1 MESKFEKWLDKR
13 GKDIKQLW
21 IDRASDCAGQCESPM
36 EKLFYIEWVYQTD
49 DRDSYDNIYVM
60 PQFKIDNYRVDF
72 LIYTNTDKYWM
83 SKEFSYPQYNKK
95 NSLIIEI
102 DSYLW
107 HGSTPEQFA
116 KEKERERYL
125 QKNGWIMHR
134 YSGSEIYKNV
144 EKCVEEEL
152 EYIVNIE
159 TEILTQELNKIE
171 KEGIYDSK

>member
-1 MESKFEKWLDKR
+1 MSKIQNYDQCVKFLKKNNVVCEGCG
-13 GKDIKQLW
+13 GKL
-21 IDRASDCAGQCESPM
+21 EP
-36 EKLFYIEWVYQTD
+36 IE
-49 DRDSYDNIYVM
+49 
-60 PQFKIDNYRVDF
+60 IDNYRVDF